1 MEEPNLNYIKDLAGD
16 DLVFQNQ
23 FIDIIRTE
31 LPLEVMQYNDNIN
44 NHRLREASEDV
55 HKIKHKI
62 NILGLND
69 SYKVAHGHE
78 EELRDGNAGKQSDF
92 ITILVVMQKFINT
105 I

>member
-31 LPLEVMQYNDNIN
+31 LPLEVMQYKDNIDKL
-44 NHRLREASEDV
+44 RLREASEDV

-62 NILGLND
+62 NILGLTD
-69 SYKVAHGHE
+69 SYKIANSHE
-78 EELRDGNAGKQSDF
+78 EELREGNAGKQSDF
-92 ITILVVMQKFINT
+92 ISILVVMQKFINT